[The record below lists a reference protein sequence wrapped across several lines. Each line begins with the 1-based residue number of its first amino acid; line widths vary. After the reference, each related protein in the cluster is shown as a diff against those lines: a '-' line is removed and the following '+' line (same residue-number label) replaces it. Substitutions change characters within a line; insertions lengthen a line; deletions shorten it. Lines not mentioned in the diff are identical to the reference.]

1 VDIGVDT
8 GMSSQPSSMS
18 SCRVVARDD
27 ARVVLHK
34 KISSAHSSESF
45 SQFHEAEVTFVD
57 QTLVIEAF
65 LRDCGGHHLVL
76 RPRGCGKSFTLS
88 MIR

>member
-1 VDIGVDT
+1 
-8 GMSSQPSSMS
+8 MSSQPSSMS
-18 SCRVVARDD
+18 SRRVAADD

-45 SQFHEAEVTFVD
+45 SRSHEAEVTFVD

-88 MIR
+88 MIQ

>member
-1 VDIGVDT
+1 MDIGVDT

-18 SCRVVARDD
+18 SRPVAADD

-45 SQFHEAEVTFVD
+45 SQSHEAEVTFVD

-88 MIR
+88 MIQ

>member
-1 VDIGVDT
+1 
-8 GMSSQPSSMS
+8 MS

-45 SQFHEAEVTFVD
+45 SQFLEAEVTFVD

-88 MIR
+88 MIQ